1 MSSLAKLCRAI
12 DWFNER
18 VGRIVAWLAV
28 IMVLAQFTI
37 VIARYVFAIG
47 SIPVQESIWYMH
59 GILFMVGAG
68 YTLLYDGHVRV
79 DIFYR
84 EATPRRKALID
95 LMGVLFLLLPVCVAI
110 LLLSWSYVLNSWRV
124 LEGSTEV
131 AGLPLIFGLKT
142 VIWVFAVLL
151 ALQGI
156 ALAGKAVLYLT
167 GHAPYYSA
175 ASAVE
180 PGRGEL

>member
-1 MSSLAKLCRAI
+1 LSLATLCRAI
-12 DWFNER
+12 DRLNEH
-18 VGRIVAWLAV
+18 VGRTVAWLAV
-28 IMVLAQFTI
+28 VMVLVQFAI
-37 VIARYVFAIG
+37 VVARYVFAIG

-79 DIFYR
+79 DIFYGV
-84 EATPRRKALID
+84 ATPRRKAIID

-110 LLLSWSYVLNSWRV
+110 LLLSWSYVLNAWRV
-124 LEGSTEV
+124 LEGSTEMS
-131 AGLPLIFGLKT
+131 GLPLIFAFKT

-167 GHAPYYSA
+167 GHAPHYSA
-175 ASAVE
+175 APSAE